1 MKKNNILEDSV
12 RLSLEQYFSDL
23 GDTDPSDMYEMVI
36 RCVERPILEVAMERA
51 LQNQS
56 KAAQMLGMTR
66 NTLRK
71 KLIFHKLI
79 SLDSSSNEHS
89 NCPTIRLR

>member
-1 MKKNNILEDSV
+1 MKKNNLLEEAV
-12 RLSLEQYFSDL
+12 RMSLEQYFSDL
-23 GDTDPSDMYEMVI
+23 GDTDPSDIYEMVI
-36 RCVERPILEVAMERA
+36 RCVERPLLEVAMTHA
-51 LQNQS
+51 HQNQS

-79 SLDSSSNEHS
+79 PQD
-89 NCPTIRLR
+89 

>member
-1 MKKNNILEDSV
+1 MKKNNILEESV

-23 GDTDPSDMYEMVI
+23 GDTDPSDVYEMVI
-36 RCVERPILEVAMERA
+36 RCVERPILEVAMERS
-51 LQNQS
+51 QHNQS

-79 SLDSSSNEHS
+79 
-89 NCPTIRLR
+89 P

>member
-12 RLSLEQYFSDL
+12 RLSLEQYLSDL

-36 RCVERPILEVAMERA
+36 RCVERPMLEVAMERA
-51 LQNQS
+51 HQNQS
-56 KAAQMLGMTR
+56 KAAQILGITR

-79 SLDSSSNEHS
+79 SLD
-89 NCPTIRLR
+89 

>member
-23 GDTDPSDMYEMVI
+23 GDTDPNDMYEMVI
-36 RCVERPILEVAMERA
+36 RCVERPLLEVAMERA
-51 LQNQS
+51 QQNQS

-71 KLIFHKLI
+71 KLLFHKLI
-79 SLDSSSNEHS
+79 PQD
-89 NCPTIRLR
+89 

>member
-12 RLSLEQYFSDL
+12 RVSLEQYLSDL

-51 LQNQS
+51 HQNQS

-79 SLDSSSNEHS
+79 SFN
-89 NCPTIRLR
+89 

>member
-12 RLSLEQYFSDL
+12 RVSLEQYLSDL

-36 RCVERPILEVAMERA
+36 RCVERPMLEVAMVHAR
-51 LQNQS
+51 QNQS

-71 KLIFHKLI
+71 KLISHQLI
-79 SLDSSSNEHS
+79 SLD
-89 NCPTIRLR
+89 

>member
-23 GDTDPSDMYEMVI
+23 GDTNPSDLYDMVI
-36 RCVERPILEVAMERA
+36 RCVERPLLEVAMERA
-51 LQNQS
+51 QQNQS
-56 KAAQMLGMTR
+56 KAAQILGVTR

-71 KLIFHKLI
+71 KLLFHKLI
-79 SLDSSSNEHS
+79 PQD
-89 NCPTIRLR
+89 

>member
-1 MKKNNILEDSV
+1 MKKNSILEESV

-23 GDTDPSDMYEMVI
+23 GDTDPSDLYDMVI
-36 RCVERPILEVAMERA
+36 HCVERPLLEVAMERA
-51 LQNQS
+51 QQNQS
-56 KAAQMLGMTR
+56 KAALMLGMTR

-79 SLDSSSNEHS
+79 PQD
-89 NCPTIRLR
+89 

>member
-12 RLSLEQYFSDL
+12 RVSLEQYLSDL

-51 LQNQS
+51 HQNQS

-79 SLDSSSNEHS
+79 SL
-89 NCPTIRLR
+89 T

>member
-1 MKKNNILEDSV
+1 MKKNNILDESV

-23 GDTDPSDMYEMVI
+23 GDTDPSDVYEMVI
-36 RCVERPILEVAMERA
+36 RCVERPILEVAMERSQ
-51 LQNQS
+51 QNQS

-79 SLDSSSNEHS
+79 PQD
-89 NCPTIRLR
+89 

>member
-12 RLSLEQYFSDL
+12 RVSLEQYLSDL

-36 RCVERPILEVAMERA
+36 RCVERPMLEVAMEHAR
-51 LQNQS
+51 QNQS

-71 KLIFHKLI
+71 KLISHQLI
-79 SLDSSSNEHS
+79 SLD
-89 NCPTIRLR
+89 

>member
-1 MKKNNILEDSV
+1 MKKNNILDESV

-23 GDTDPSDMYEMVI
+23 GDTDPSDIYEMVI
-36 RCVERPILEVAMERA
+36 RCVERPILEVAMERSQ
-51 LQNQS
+51 QNQS

-79 SLDSSSNEHS
+79 
-89 NCPTIRLR
+89 P

>member
-1 MKKNNILEDSV
+1 MKKNNVLEASV
-12 RLSLEQYFSDL
+12 RLSLEQYLSDL

-36 RCVERPILEVAMERA
+36 RCVERPMLEVAMTRA
-51 LQNQS
+51 QQNQS

-71 KLIFHKLI
+71 KLLSHQLI
-79 SLDSSSNEHS
+79 TLD
-89 NCPTIRLR
+89 

>member
-12 RLSLEQYFSDL
+12 RLSLKQYLIDL

-36 RCVERPILEVAMERA
+36 RCVERPMLEVAMEHAR
-51 LQNQS
+51 QNQS

-71 KLIFHKLI
+71 KLISHQLI
-79 SLDSSSNEHS
+79 SLD
-89 NCPTIRLR
+89 

>member
-1 MKKNNILEDSV
+1 MKKNNILEESV

-51 LQNQS
+51 NQNQS

-79 SLDSSSNEHS
+79 PQD
-89 NCPTIRLR
+89 

>member
-1 MKKNNILEDSV
+1 MKKNNLLEEAV
-12 RLSLEQYFSDL
+12 RLSLEQYLSDL

-36 RCVERPILEVAMERA
+36 RCVERPLLEVAMTHA
-51 LQNQS
+51 HQNQS

-79 SLDSSSNEHS
+79 PQD
-89 NCPTIRLR
+89 

>member
-12 RLSLEQYFSDL
+12 RLSLKQYLSDL

-36 RCVERPILEVAMERA
+36 RCVERPMLEVAMEHAR
-51 LQNQS
+51 QNQS
-56 KAAQMLGMTR
+56 KAAQMLGVTR

-71 KLIFHKLI
+71 KLISHQLI
-79 SLDSSSNEHS
+79 SLD
-89 NCPTIRLR
+89 

>member
-1 MKKNNILEDSV
+1 MLPSTLAMKKNNILEDSV
-12 RLSLEQYFSDL
+12 RLSLAQYLSDL

-36 RCVERPILEVAMERA
+36 RCVERPMLEVAMEHAR
-51 LQNQS
+51 QNQS

-71 KLIFHKLI
+71 KLISHQLI
-79 SLDSSSNEHS
+79 SLD
-89 NCPTIRLR
+89 

>member
-1 MKKNNILEDSV
+1 MKKNNILEESV

-23 GDTDPSDMYEMVI
+23 GDTEPSDMYEMVI
-36 RCVERPILEVAMERA
+36 RCVERPLLEVAMA
-51 LQNQS
+51 HAHQNQS
-56 KAAQMLGMTR
+56 KAAQMLGITR

-79 SLDSSSNEHS
+79 PQD
-89 NCPTIRLR
+89 

>member
-1 MKKNNILEDSV
+1 MKKNNILEQSV

-51 LQNQS
+51 NQNQS

-79 SLDSSSNEHS
+79 PQD
-89 NCPTIRLR
+89 

>member
-51 LQNQS
+51 HQNQS

-71 KLIFHKLI
+71 KLLSHKLL
-79 SLDSSSNEHS
+79 SEK
-89 NCPTIRLR
+89 

>member
-1 MKKNNILEDSV
+1 MPYTGQSMKKNNILEESV

-51 LQNQS
+51 NQNQS

-79 SLDSSSNEHS
+79 PQD
-89 NCPTIRLR
+89 